1 MLLLRQA
8 LALQMSPTPST
19 GISIIIENRNLLG
32 IPLEVPVPQPSPIR
46 NRAGL
51 QVRESSALEGQSRD
65 ITGSMNSHTRNSSSQ
80 LPLGLPE
87 AIARGFLDKGESLGI
102 NKAFMSAVSDLKVS
116 FFSLAFNS
124 CSKMKHFIRKTYQSW
139 RRLWFGRPLQDLPL
153 VLLSLLPMTALWNDL
168 RRKDALGLN

>member
-1 MLLLRQA
+1 MSSDYSTQLTHLLRYPTLPSLTSQSIQNAPHHAMLLLKQA

-51 QVRESSALEGQSRD
+51 QSSALEGQSRD
-65 ITGSMNSHTRNSSSQ
+65 IAGGMNSHTRNGSSH

-87 AIARGFLDKGESLGI
+87 AITRGFLDKGESLGI

-116 FFSLAFNS
+116 FFRLRLTLAL
-124 CSKMKHFIRKTYQSW
+124 K
-139 RRLWFGRPLQDLPL
+139 
-153 VLLSLLPMTALWNDL
+153 
-168 RRKDALGLN
+168 